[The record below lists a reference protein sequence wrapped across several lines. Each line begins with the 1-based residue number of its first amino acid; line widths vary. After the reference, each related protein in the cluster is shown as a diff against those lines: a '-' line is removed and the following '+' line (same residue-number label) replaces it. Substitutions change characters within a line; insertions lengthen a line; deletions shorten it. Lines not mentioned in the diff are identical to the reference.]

1 MEKNPEL
8 SLAWQ
13 FIENTGTHLFLT
25 GKAGTGKTTFLRTL
39 KQRSPKRMV
48 VVAPTGIAAINAGG
62 VTIHSFFQLPLSPF
76 VPNTT
81 FKSGQVHY
89 RFGKEKQNIIR
100 TMDLLVIDEISM
112 VRADLLDAIDDVLR
126 RYRDREKPFGGVQLL
141 MIGDLQQ
148 LAPVV
153 IDREWELLKDYY
165 DSPYFFS
172 SSALKKTDY
181 MTIELKTVY
190 RQQDEYFLSLLNK
203 VRTNNA
209 NAAVLEELNKR
220 YIPNFRPSKEQN
232 YIRLT
237 THNHQAQRVND
248 RELSSLLT
256 PAFRFT
262 AEVSGNFPEYSFP
275 TDSVLVLK
283 EGAQIMFVKNDS
295 SYEKRYYNGMIGEV
309 MKVSE
314 NGIFVRNKAD
324 NHAFLL
330 DREEWT
336 NSKYI
341 LNSLTKEITEQ
352 VEGTFTQYP
361 IRLAWAITIHKSQ
374 GLTFEHA
381 IIDAQNSF
389 AHGQTYVALSRCKT
403 LEGMVLDSPLRSEAI
418 ISDDKVDEFNRQSEL
433 NAPDNMELHKLEK
446 TYSLHL
452 LHELFNFKAIEQ
464 AYNRM
469 LRLLDEYFY
478 KKYPDLLIDYKSLHP
493 ELQKIIQVSVRFEE
507 QYTRLL
513 SEANDELVN
522 EGVQE
527 RIHSAAI
534 YFRDQLVNFVALYS
548 KTQIVTD
555 NKELQKRAKER
566 YLDLGDALSFKS
578 RMLNY
583 EGGEDVLFSVSDYLK
598 NKARILLGLQE
609 DDEKPTRKKKAKKEP
624 KEKKPKVDTKKLTYE
639 MFCQGMSIEEIAKER
654 GFVPSTIVGH
664 LVPYII
670 EGTIDATQ
678 LISQA
683 KIDEVNQFIK
693 THPEK
698 AESLLAIKDNV
709 NNSISYSDIKLAMAA
724 LGLSFY
730 H

>member
-1 MEKNPEL
+1 MERNQEL

-62 VTIHSFFQLPLSPF
+62 VTIHSFFQLPFSPF

-89 RFGKEKQNIIR
+89 RFSKEKQNIIR

-148 LAPVV
+148 LAPVA

-172 SSALKKTDY
+172 SNALKETDY

-203 VRTNNA
+203 VRTNSVDT
-209 NAAVLEELNKR
+209 AVLEELNKR
-220 YIPNFRPSKEQN
+220 YIPNFQPPKEQN

-237 THNHQAQRVND
+237 THNNQAQRIND
-248 RELSSLLT
+248 RELSLLPT
-256 PAFRFT
+256 PAFRFR

-275 TDSVLVLK
+275 TDSELVLK
-283 EGAQIMFVKNDS
+283 EGAQIMFVKNDRS
-295 SYEKRYYNGMIGEV
+295 SEKRYYNGMIGEV

-314 NGIFVRNKAD
+314 NGIFVRTKAD
-324 NHAFLL
+324 SHAFAL
-330 DREEWT
+330 DKEEWT
-336 NSKYI
+336 NAKYI

-403 LEGMVLDSPLRSEAI
+403 LEGMVLDSPLRPEAI

-433 NAPDNMELHKLEK
+433 NAPNETELLKLEK
-446 TYSLHL
+446 AYALHL

-493 ELQKIIQVSVRFEE
+493 ELQKIIQVSARFEE

-513 SEANDELVN
+513 NEVNGELVN
-522 EGVQE
+522 AGVQE

-534 YFRDQLVNFVALYS
+534 YFGDQLINFVALYS

-578 RMLNY
+578 KILNY
-583 EGGEDVLFSVSDYLK
+583 EGREDVVFSVSDYLK

-609 DDEKPTRKKKAKKEP
+609 EDEKPARKKKVKKEP
-624 KEKKPKVDTKKLTYE
+624 KEKKPRINTKEVSYE
-639 MFCQGMSIEEIAKER
+639 MFCQGMSIEEIAQQR
-654 GFVPSTIVGH
+654 GLVSSTIVSH

-670 EGTIDATQ
+670 EGTIDASQ

-693 THPEK
+693 THPDK
-698 AESLLAIKDNV
+698 AESLFAIKDNV
-709 NNSISYSDIKLAMAA
+709 NDSISYSDIKLAMAA
-724 LGLSFY
+724 LGLSF
-730 H
+730 HH